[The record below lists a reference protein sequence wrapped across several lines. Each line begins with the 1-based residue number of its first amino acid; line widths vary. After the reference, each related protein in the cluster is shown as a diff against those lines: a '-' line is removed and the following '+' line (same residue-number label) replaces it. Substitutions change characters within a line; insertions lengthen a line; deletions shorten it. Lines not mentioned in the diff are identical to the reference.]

1 MSEDK
6 DLERLQA
13 KRLEEMRKNLFFQR
27 KQSKVAASAKEQKG
41 NKPSPREIVIK
52 QLGYRGLEVL
62 QNAEYQ
68 FPKETEIISLKLS
81 ELILSGDIKEV
92 LDGGNLLALFRSVG
106 INVRMKTKINVE
118 KDGKFVSLSD
128 KLRIQVWRTNSA
140 FWLDIFSNAHRSRI
154 VRRNRG

>member
-13 KRLEEMRKNLFFQR
+13 KRLEEMRKNLSFQR
-27 KQSKVAASAKEQKG
+27 KQGKIAASEKEEKG

-81 ELILSGDIKEV
+81 ELISSGDITEV
-92 LDGGNLLALFRSVG
+92 LDGGNLLELFRSVG

-128 KLRIQVWRTNSA
+128 KLGKSSSA
-140 FWLDIFSNAHRSRI
+140 DE
-154 VRRNRG
+154 

>member
-1 MSEDK
+1 MSEEDK

-13 KRLEEMRKNLFFQR
+13 KRLEEMRKNLSFQR
-27 KQSKVAASAKEQKG
+27 KQGKITASEKEEKG

-52 QLGYRGLEVL
+52 RLGYRGLEVL

-81 ELILSGDIKEV
+81 ELILSGDINEV

-128 KLRIQVWRTNSA
+128 KLSKSSTTEE
-140 FWLDIFSNAHRSRI
+140 
-154 VRRNRG
+154 

>member
-13 KRLEEMRKNLFFQR
+13 KRLEEMRKNLSFQR
-27 KQSKVAASAKEQKG
+27 KQSKITASEKEEKG

-52 QLGYRGLEVL
+52 RLGYRGLEVL

-81 ELILSGDIKEV
+81 ELILSGDINEV
-92 LDGGNLLALFRSVG
+92 LDGGNLLALFRTVG

-118 KDGKFVSLSD
+118 KDGKFVSISD
-128 KLRIQVWRTNSA
+128 KLTKSSA
-140 FWLDIFSNAHRSRI
+140 TEE
-154 VRRNRG
+154 

>member
-13 KRLEEMRKNLFFQR
+13 KRLEEMRKNLSSQQE
-27 KQSKVAASAKEQKG
+27 KEKIAASQKEQKA
-41 NKPSPREIVIK
+41 KLTPREIIIK

-81 ELILSGDIKEV
+81 ELISSGDITEV

-128 KLRIQVWRTNSA
+128 KISKSSTTEE
-140 FWLDIFSNAHRSRI
+140 
-154 VRRNRG
+154 

>member
-13 KRLEEMRKNLFFQR
+13 KRLEEMRKNLSFQNR
-27 KQSKVAASAKEQKG
+27 QDKITASQKEQKA
-41 NKPSPREIVIK
+41 KLTPREIIIK

-81 ELILSGDIKEV
+81 ELISSGDITEV

-128 KLRIQVWRTNSA
+128 KISKSSTTEE
-140 FWLDIFSNAHRSRI
+140 
-154 VRRNRG
+154 